1 MPESG
6 ADHSLYLYRAVQFPD
21 EWEKLN
27 LIRENVV
34 YGDTTPFK
42 WKNHNY
48 ALSYDVG
55 NAEEYHLVL
64 LDLEEPANDCIF
76 KRYRQYRVTQTG
88 RKNGI
93 YERNEY

>member
-42 WKNHNY
+42 WKTIIMH
-48 ALSYDVG
+48 
-55 NAEEYHLVL
+55 
-64 LDLEEPANDCIF
+64 
-76 KRYRQYRVTQTG
+76 
-88 RKNGI
+88 
-93 YERNEY
+93 